1 MQVKIRALKNDKIS
15 LYEVIFIPKGMTSP
29 SKDIVEKPEL
39 WVYTDDFG
47 KRHGDS
53 CLIAVVDNQIVGAV
67 WTRIM
72 NDYGHMDDNTPSF
85 AISLYKDYR
94 GLGNRHRTYERTAI
108 RGYRLKAGANRV

>member
-1 MQVKIRALKNDKIS
+1 
-15 LYEVIFIPKGMTSP
+15 MTSP

-72 NDYGHMDDNTPSF
+72 NDYGQMEDNTPSF
-85 AISLYKDYR
+85 AISL
-94 GLGNRHRTYERTAI
+94 LGNRHRTYERTAI

>member
-1 MQVKIRALKNDKIS
+1 MI
-15 LYEVIFIPKGMTSP
+15 SP